1 MLLLHPEKH
10 LAMSKNA
17 IHNFNLSI
25 KNSADIKSSEHLTN
39 IIIKELAKVSKEM
52 SQQKDIVQIW
62 QEQKHQNVIPITNNL
77 NSLTEGGAIDPTAK
91 TNKDTATSFST
102 TPSVSRETIP
112 SYNITTGI
120 TPSSALIGGGVADN
134 TGRTTMSSPT
144 SANITPSTLRV
155 ENNTLNFSKG
165 IATQQTLTVP
175 KMLQPNSSEPTIE
188 IIKAEIKKNLDAAI
202 LANDT
207 STIAYWTGISKAFE
221 EGATAQDFDGKP
233 NDILFTQMYT
243 ILKQAN
249 SGLIESQFF
258 NWDTIRKKM
267 IESIDANILN
277 GNISKASNERWTKIR
292 KELNNDK
299 TNIAN
304 LFEQYDELFLLL
316 REVEGLERLPNT
328 ITITTKTKIYPN
340 LSADKLYAPIGKED
354 VYVFLK
360 EVNNENTRG
369 SAVNKSAIK
378 IKNTQKTSFIV
389 GESLEFFL
397 DEFFIVQNL
406 FKKENID
413 WIVYDI
419 NSKKDKGIVF
429 ENEGTSFNYNFDKPG
444 IYKIDAYGHSA
455 TIHHKKSAK
464 TATYIQLEII
474 AQEILI
480 TSPTIPKSGIT
491 RASTQEQLFKVS
503 LKNKEV
509 KTLNPLKLYYQLEIS
524 DNNKSIKI
532 SDEQEL
538 DSTGIIKLAM
548 PDLGEYKI
556 KITSKDQYSLLKEFK
571 TSVIKN
577 EVTSIGLAEKT
588 SNNNVFL
595 LGKPNSTI
603 TLEAKTFKINPP
615 TDNEKEDVKW
625 MVYDS
630 NNKPYLRSD
639 DVLFTE
645 KNNPQKKYIHKW
657 SSFKMHIP
665 QKEGNYTVEA
675 YSDSKKSTNSGCIYK
690 IEIKQPEI
698 TEAHWAWSG
707 GSKKVTSGFSGES
720 NYIQA
725 QIPYY
730 ENQTVRVYFYL
741 NNAKTN
747 HYIDVRTNGKGEIF
761 EKIKFDANFQKE
773 IGFKSGKNAKIGFK
787 LLGIQ
792 NSKPYPFMA
801 SANYESDTVLS
812 VTTDKKILDV
822 YFMYDGKRITS
833 QDHIPFDK
841 KGTAVTIV
849 AKTQNMVG
857 KEIVL
862 TAHKVGEKPVFRHRV
877 IVNSEGVATV
887 VFIITPTKGAKNGTV
902 NKYYVGIED
911 YSTKHLTDKMINMV
925 VGAKRKNTEKLNSD
939 ALEMIWGGK
948 VSVEF
953 RQKVLQICEEL
964 WGKDQ
969 KYEMANALMIAM
981 SVETGETFSSSLI
994 RLTKNGYVGASK
1006 EEHKNNPSLV
1016 HNNPIGLAQFT
1027 EDAVK
1032 SLILK
1037 EKGILENKET
1047 AKAITKKEVDDYKQ
1061 KLALLSPEDQLSYVR
1076 DYLKLFNI
1084 HKKVARPEDVYM
1096 IIFAPRATG
1105 KGDNINIYKKF
1116 LTDEDKKKGKVNPNY
1131 ENNDTMDTRNDGFN
1145 KGNNDSIIQSGELLS
1160 RYRQMK
1166 VKGMRYAIDTN
1177 EARKL
1182 NQVLAEK
1189 IIKGGR
1195 VTFANSHVSG
1205 IIDKAMAQDNITD
1218 TSLGQNAKRSNYKR
1232 APGGE
1237 IEVLSELL
1245 YIMYQ
1250 LSKDYTFN
1258 VSEISGA
1265 DHSVNSKHYFGKAFD
1280 INEIDGKDIG
1290 YGIGAKAVCLIPDS
1304 LILEVQK
1311 KALSHGAS
1319 RVLNSLNDVKKR
1331 EHHNHFHIE
1340 VTP

>member
-1 MLLLHPEKH
+1 
-10 LAMSKNA
+10 MSKNA

-25 KNSADIKSSEHLTN
+25 KNSADLKSSEHLTN

-52 SQQKDIVQIW
+52 SQQKDILQIW
-62 QEQKHQNVIPITNNL
+62 QEQKHQNATAVTNNSS
-77 NSLTEGGAIDPTAK
+77 SLTEGGAIAPIAETIK
-91 TNKDTATSFST
+91 KTATSISN
-102 TPSVSRETIP
+102 TPSGSEETIP
-112 SYNITTGI
+112 NFNISTGI
-120 TPSSALIGGGVADN
+120 TSSSALIGGGVADN
-134 TGRTTMSSPT
+134 TGRTTMSSPA
-144 SANITPSTLRV
+144 SANITPSALRV
-155 ENNTLNFSKG
+155 EDNTLNFSKG
-165 IATQQTLTVP
+165 ITTQTYESVAAQQTLAIP
-175 KMLQPNSSEPTIE
+175 QMLQTNSSEPTTE
-188 IIKAEIKKNLDAAI
+188 VVRAEIKKKLEAAI
-202 LANDT
+202 LAKDT

-221 EGATAQDFDGKP
+221 EGATAKDYDGKP
-233 NDILFTQMYT
+233 NDVLFTQMYT
-243 ILKQAN
+243 MLKQAN
-249 SGLIESQFF
+249 SGQIESQIF
-258 NWDTIRKKM
+258 NWEIVRKKM
-267 IESIDANILN
+267 IESIDNNIL
-277 GNISKASNERWTKIR
+277 KAEVSSNHKIR
-292 KELNNDK
+292 WELIKKQLNND
-299 TNIAN
+299 TINVAN
-304 LFEQYDELFLLL
+304 LFERYDELFLLL
-316 REVEGLERLPNT
+316 REVEGLDNLPAN
-328 ITITTKTKIYPN
+328 IIIITKTKIYPN
-340 LSADKLYAPIGKED
+340 LSADKVYPEIGKEAI
-354 VYVFLK
+354 YGRLK
-360 EVNNENTRG
+360 QVSETSLDG
-369 SAVNKSAIK
+369 SGVNKGAIK
-378 IKNTQKTSFIV
+378 IKNTKQTSFIV
-389 GESLEFFL
+389 GESLNFFV
-397 DEFFIVQNL
+397 DEAFINQKKNPKENINWIVYNTDT
-406 FKKENID
+406 KKEN
-413 WIVYDI
+413 
-419 NSKKDKGIVF
+419 VF
-429 ENEGTSFNYNFDKPG
+429 KNEGTSFSYNFDMPG
-444 IYKIDAYGHSA
+444 KYRIDAYGKNH
-455 TIHHKKSAK
+455 TIKQKKNLD
-464 TATYIQLEII
+464 TATFIELKIV
-474 AQEILI
+474 AQQILI
-480 TSPTIPKSGIT
+480 TPPANAKAEFIRSFTEEKT
-491 RASTQEQLFKVS
+491 FKVS
-503 LKNKEV
+503 LKNTAV
-509 KTLNPLKLYYQLEIS
+509 KTLNPLKLYYQVETIMANKVTQIS
-524 DNNKSIKI
+524 E
-532 SDEQEL
+532 EQEL

-548 PDLGEYKI
+548 PDLGKYKI
-556 KITSKDQYSLLKEFK
+556 KVTSKDQYALTQEFK

-577 EVTSIGLAEKT
+577 EVTSIGLAEKA
-588 SNNNVFL
+588 SNDNVFL
-595 LGKPNSTI
+595 LGDPN
-603 TLEAKTFKINPP
+603 KTVTFEVKNFKINPA
-615 TDNEKEDVKW
+615 TDDEKEEVRW
-625 MVYDS
+625 IVYDS
-630 NNKPYLRSD
+630 NNKPYLPLGD
-639 DVLFTE
+639 TLFTE
-645 KNNPQKKYIHKW
+645 KNNPQKKYLLEW

-675 YSDSKKSTNSGCIYK
+675 YSDSKKRTNSGCIYK
-690 IEIKQPEI
+690 IEVKQPEI

-707 GSKKVTSGFSGES
+707 GSKKVTSGFSEES

-725 QIPYY
+725 QIPHY
-730 ENQTVRVYFYL
+730 ENQTVRIYFYL

-747 HYIDVRTNGKGEIF
+747 YYIDVKTNEKGKIF
-761 EKIKFDANFQKE
+761 EEVKFDAFFQNE
-773 IGFKSGKNAKIGFK
+773 IGFKNRQNAKIGFK

-792 NSKPYPFMA
+792 NSKPYPFKA

-833 QDHIPFDK
+833 QDQVPFDK

-925 VGAKRKNTEKLNSD
+925 VGTKRKNTAKLNSD

-1047 AKAITKKEVDDYKQ
+1047 AKAITKKQVDDYKQ

-1084 HKKVARPEDVYM
+1084 HKKVVRPEDVYM
-1096 IIFAPRATG
+1096 IIFAPIATG

-1116 LTDEDKKKGKVNPNY
+1116 LTDEDKRKEKVNPNY

-1160 RYRQMK
+1160 RYRKMK

-1189 IIKGGR
+1189 IIKEGR